1 MEPKSVRK
9 SEAAAQQLK
18 RPVHAYQQHSAN
30 IRSPYCPS
38 PPKVD
43 NTIALTVQTVPVGG
57 YVNYTCKDNFY
68 AFGITTAMCI
78 IKNHQRTRW
87 IGPDMICEKM
97 CGKPPDSPRAYPVN
111 STKDRYPPYMVI
123 EYRCKYGRLTL
134 GSATTVCR
142 NGKWKAASFFCMK
155 QCGRPRSVPNT
166 KLITSYPDQKQFR
179 EKTTVSYKC
188 NEGYHQT
195 GINLAWC
202 FRGKWRGP
210 YINCTVSREKLNELC
225 GVPPEIENGE
235 ARIRDEP
242 VRHVIYSCADGMKLT
257 GSATLNCQAR
267 GVWDNEPPKC
277 LCQRIEA
284 TLSEVKIGLCSTS
297 TYLNQDIQNYQDLGE
312 EGKLPSGKLEKKLQG
327 KAGMQLERGRKGRP
341 PSPEEKMKE
350 SFCGKPPSILE
361 ARHNASLVRPA
372 FPHGSAL
379 LYSCIPGYF
388 HVGNTIARCDGTT
401 ASWKDLTMKCEPMH
415 CSPPGEISGGRIEGS
430 KYTYMSKIFFH
441 CDIGHKL
448 IGQKFRVCQED
459 GNWDGPMSTC
469 QREVCPILEKPE
481 NGGKFGSNRY
491 NDVTKYVCYTG
502 FKLVGDVERRCTE
515 NLTWTGSQPKCV
527 PFQCR
532 TLKPPINGHVAA
544 EYSVNSLAN
553 YSCHIGFELQG
564 PVSRRCR
571 EDETW
576 TGTEPQC
583 IETGCKA
590 PEPLWLGTI
599 SGSSYKSGSIIFFS
613 CNYDTT
619 FEGKTASSVCVNSQW
634 STETPKCYE
643 KNNDDDDDNTDG
655 DGSDDDDDSDDDNNN
670 NNDGRNDDDNN
681 SDDDNEGDADS
692 ESESDDDDDDG
703 SDDYNKNDVNGDGD
717 GDGYS
722 DDYCSD
728 DENDNVDNGDHDDND
743 AKCTVPDVRGL
754 NIFQQD
760 FLNLIRLKPYDTIKH
775 KATVNYHCV
784 PGYRPSVPKL
794 LSCYNGTWTK
804 DIKCTEDNSS
814 LCEEPLT
821 PVNGLMTLETTPDD
835 PNRIEPGTHAIYSCK
850 PGYSLHGKKRIICG
864 DNGRWE
870 GDTPRCMFF
879 YPDAKKCTDP
889 GTPENGH
896 REISDSSFGLNT
908 VVTFYC
914 NPGYT
919 LYGREKITC
928 SSNFMWLY
936 PKPKCIR
943 FAMG

>member
-1 MEPKSVRK
+1 MAVRFRCYALPLI
-9 SEAAAQQLK
+9 SGIILLWVPLLEA
-18 RPVHAYQQHSAN
+18 AN

-277 LCQRIEA
+277 L
-284 TLSEVKIGLCSTS
+284 L
-297 TYLNQDIQNYQDLGE
+297 
-312 EGKLPSGKLEKKLQG
+312 
-327 KAGMQLERGRKGRP
+327 
-341 PSPEEKMKE
+341 KE

-634 STETPKCYE
+634 STETPKCY
-643 KNNDDDDDNTDG
+643 
-655 DGSDDDDDSDDDNNN
+655 
-670 NNDGRNDDDNN
+670 
-681 SDDDNEGDADS
+681 
-692 ESESDDDDDDG
+692 
-703 SDDYNKNDVNGDGD
+703 
-717 GDGYS
+717 
-722 DDYCSD
+722 
-728 DENDNVDNGDHDDND
+728 